1 MTSTHGLKKD
11 SVIIVFLN
19 INRCERH
26 VSESKTFI
34 IKTSVLMY
42 VSLLIRELLF
52 GMLDFLFYYRNKN
65 EKAILKG
72 L

>member
-19 INRCERH
+19 TNRCERH
-26 VSESKTFI
+26 ASERKTFI